1 MEAARPIS
9 QPIFKIIKIENEG
22 KQFIFKFQVIEESIH
37 VSIFLLNSL
46 KYKGSITLNSIKIQI
61 IAFTDNNINEVLKEI
76 NLLDLDNFLII
87 KENDKY
93 IKNKIHCFQSRKI
106 FNNRFRRKEIR
117 QIYLT
122 MI

>member
-46 KYKGSITLNSIKIQI
+46 KYKGSITLNSIKI
-61 IAFTDNNINEVLKEI
+61 
-76 NLLDLDNFLII
+76 
-87 KENDKY
+87 
-93 IKNKIHCFQSRKI
+93 
-106 FNNRFRRKEIR
+106 
-117 QIYLT
+117 
-122 MI
+122 